1 MTDTQAVVDA
11 SLGPEV
17 EGFYK
22 ELRSLEGVTVQR
34 MDLSD

>member
-17 EGFYK
+17 GDFYK